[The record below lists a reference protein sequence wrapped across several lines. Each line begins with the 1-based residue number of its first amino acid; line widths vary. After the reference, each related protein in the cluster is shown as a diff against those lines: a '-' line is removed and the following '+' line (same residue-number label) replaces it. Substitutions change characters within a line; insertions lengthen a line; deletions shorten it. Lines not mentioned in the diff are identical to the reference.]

1 MGDRRPECGSRF
13 PRRSREWQGT
23 DRDLAVRRTHY
34 HLARASTSRSARRPP
49 ASRGGSFCCDR
60 KESVMGYQVFDTT
73 LRDGA
78 QREGITYSVA
88 DKLAV
93 ARLLDELGVGFIE
106 GGWPGAMPKD
116 TEFFERAR
124 SELNLKHALLVAFGA
139 TRKAGARAGEDPQV
153 RALLAAET
161 PAVCLVAKSDV
172 RHVERALRT
181 TREEN
186 LAMVRDTVAHFVAEG
201 RRVFL
206 DCEHFFDGYFFDPG
220 YGPEVAA
227 VALEA
232 GAEAAV
238 MCDTNGGML
247 PSRIT
252 RVVGEV
258 REVLAHRLGVTP
270 DEAVARLGIHC
281 QNDTSCAVANTVAA
295 VEAGVPHLQCTANGY
310 GERPGNADLFA
321 VVANLQLKLGMPV
334 LPDGCIESMVRVSH
348 AIAEIANIAP
358 DTHQAYVGSSSFA
371 HKAGLHASAIKVDP
385 LLYNHVEPS
394 VVGNDMRI
402 LVTEMAGR
410 ASIEL
415 KSRELGLD
423 LAGHPEA
430 VATVTDRVK
439 DLEAKGWS
447 FEAADASF
455 ELLVRAELGTVT
467 RPFTL
472 DSYRVLV
479 EHREDGTVVSEAT
492 VKLWVGDQRMIAT
505 AEGNGPVNALD
516 EALRGAL
523 VQHYPAL
530 KEFELAD
537 YKVRILEGSHGTG
550 AITRVLLETAEAG
563 RDWTTVG
570 VHENVV
576 EASWHALVDAL
587 TYGLTRG

>member
-1 MGDRRPECGSRF
+1 MTF
-13 PRRSREWQGT
+13 
-23 DRDLAVRRTHY
+23 
-34 HLARASTSRSARRPP
+34 
-49 ASRGGSFCCDR
+49 
-60 KESVMGYQVFDTT
+60 QVYDTT

-78 QREGITYSVA
+78 QREGISYSVV

-93 ARLLDELGVGFIE
+93 AKLLDEFGVGFIE

-116 TEFFERAR
+116 TEFFARAR
-124 SELNLKHALLVAFGA
+124 SELPLKHAVLVAFGA
-139 TRKAGARAGEDPQV
+139 TRKAGIAVADDPQV
-153 RALLAAET
+153 RALLDAET
-161 PAVCLVAKSDV
+161 PAVCLVAKSDI

-181 TREEN
+181 NGAEN
-186 LAMVRDTVAHFVAEG
+186 LAMVHDSVAHFVAEG

-206 DCEHFFDGYFFDPG
+206 DCEHFFDGYRYDPG
-220 YGPEVAA
+220 YTASV
-227 VALEA
+227 VSTALDA
-232 GAEAAV
+232 GAEVVV

-247 PSRIT
+247 PSRVTAAI
-252 RVVGEV
+252 GELV
-258 REVLAHRLGVTP
+258 ERLGVGP
-270 DEAVARLGIHC
+270 ERLGIHC

-295 VEAGVPHLQCTANGY
+295 VEAGVKHFQCTANGY

-321 VVANLQLKLGMPV
+321 TVANLQLKLGLPV
-334 LPDGCIESMVRVSH
+334 LPDGCLEQMVRVSH

-358 DTHQAYVGSSSFA
+358 ETHQAYVGAAAFA

-385 LLYNHVEPS
+385 VLYNHIEPS
-394 VVGNDMRI
+394 IVGNDMRI

-430 VATVTDRVK
+430 LSAVTRRVK
-439 DLEAKGWS
+439 EMEARGWS

-455 ELLVRAELGTVT
+455 ELLVRSELPGESTA
-467 RPFTL
+467 RPFAL
-472 DSYRVLV
+472 ESYRVQV
-479 EHREDGTVVSEAT
+479 EHREDGAVVSEAT
-492 VKLWVGDQRMIAT
+492 VKVRVRGERVIAT

-516 EALRGAL
+516 EALRVAL
-523 VQHYPAL
+523 RRHYPAL
-530 KEFELAD
+530 AHFELAD
-537 YKVRILEGSHGTG
+537 YKVRILEGSHGSG
-550 AITRVLLETAEAG
+550 AITRVLVETVDGSG

-587 TYGLTRG
+587 TYGLSPAQLSAR

>member
-1 MGDRRPECGSRF
+1 
-13 PRRSREWQGT
+13 
-23 DRDLAVRRTHY
+23 
-34 HLARASTSRSARRPP
+34 
-49 ASRGGSFCCDR
+49 
-60 KESVMGYQVFDTT
+60 
-73 LRDGA
+73 
-78 QREGITYSVA
+78 
-88 DKLAV
+88 
-93 ARLLDELGVGFIE
+93 
-106 GGWPGAMPKD
+106 
-116 TEFFERAR
+116 
-124 SELNLKHALLVAFGA
+124 
-139 TRKAGARAGEDPQV
+139 V
-153 RALLAAET
+153 RALLDAET
-161 PAVCLVAKSDV
+161 PVVTLVAKSDA

-186 LAMVRDTVAHFVAEG
+186 LAMVRDTVGFFVRHG

-206 DCEHFFDGYFFDPG
+206 DCEHFFDGYLFDG
-220 YGPEVAA
+220 DYTAEVAA
-227 VALEA
+227 TALEA

-238 MCDTNGGML
+238 MCDTNGGMV

-252 RVVGEV
+252 RVTTEV
-258 REVLAHRLGVTP
+258 RERLAARLGLTP

-281 QNDTSCAVANTVAA
+281 QNDTSCAVANTLAA
-295 VEAGVPHLQCTANGY
+295 VEAGVPHFQCTANGY

-321 VVANLQLKLGMPV
+321 VVGNLQLKLGMPV
-334 LPDGCIESMVRVSH
+334 LPEGCLEKMVRVSH

-358 DTHQAYVGSSSFA
+358 DTHQAYVGFSAFA

-385 LLYNHVEPS
+385 LLYNHVDPS

-423 LAGHPEA
+423 LAGHPD
-430 VATVTDRVK
+430 TLSRVTDRVK
-439 DLEAKGWS
+439 ELEAAGWS

-455 ELLVRAELGTVT
+455 ELLVRSELPGAAFA

-472 DSYRVLV
+472 ESYRVQV
-479 EHREDGTVVSEAT
+479 EHREDGAVVSEAT
-492 VKLWVGDQRMIAT
+492 VKVRVRGERVIAT

-516 EALRGAL
+516 EALRVAL
-523 VQHYPAL
+523 SRHFPEL
-530 KEFELAD
+530 STFELAD

-550 AITRVLLETAEAG
+550 AVTRVLVETASG
-563 RDWTTVG
+563 RRDWTTVG

-587 TYGLTRG
+587 AYGLQQAPATA

>member
-1 MGDRRPECGSRF
+1 MRF
-13 PRRSREWQGT
+13 
-23 DRDLAVRRTHY
+23 
-34 HLARASTSRSARRPP
+34 
-49 ASRGGSFCCDR
+49 
-60 KESVMGYQVFDTT
+60 QVFDTT

-78 QREGITYSVA
+78 QREGISYSVA

-93 ARLLDELGVGFIE
+93 ARLLDEFGVGFIE

-116 TEFFERAR
+116 TEFFARAR
-124 SELNLKHALLVAFGA
+124 TELDLRHAVLVAFGS
-139 TRKAGARAGEDPQV
+139 TRKADVDVKTDKQI
-153 RALLAAET
+153 RALLDAET
-161 PAVCLVAKSDV
+161 PAVCLVAKSDI

-181 TREEN
+181 TAEEN
-186 LAMVRDTVAHFVAEG
+186 LAMVRDSVEYFRAEG

-206 DCEHFFDGYFFDPG
+206 DCEHFFDGYRFDSA
-220 YGPEVAA
+220 YTASV
-227 VALEA
+227 VQTALDA
-232 GAEAAV
+232 GAEVVV

-252 RVVGEV
+252 AAIQE
-258 REVLAHRLGVTP
+258 LTQRLGVGP
-270 DEAVARLGIHC
+270 ERLGIHC

-295 VEAGVPHLQCTANGY
+295 VEAGVRHFQCTANGY

-321 VVANLQLKLGMPV
+321 VVANLQLKLGLPV
-334 LPDGCIESMVRVSH
+334 LPDGCLEQAMRVSH

-358 DTHQAYVGSSSFA
+358 DTHQAYVGAAAFA

-385 LLYNHVEPS
+385 ALYNHVEPAAL
-394 VVGNDMRI
+394 GNDMRI

-430 VATVTDRVK
+430 LSRVTSRVK
-439 DLEAKGWS
+439 ELEAGGWS

-455 ELLVRAELGTVT
+455 ELLVRSELPGAEAA
-467 RPFTL
+467 RPFAL
-472 DSYRVLV
+472 ESYRVQV
-479 EHREDGTVVSEAT
+479 EHREDGAVVSEAT
-492 VKLWVGDQRMIAT
+492 VKVRVRGERVIAT

-516 EALRGAL
+516 EALRVAL
-523 VQHYPAL
+523 SRHYPELAA
-530 KEFELAD
+530 FELAD
-537 YKVRILEGSHGTG
+537 YKVRILEGSHGSG
-550 AITRVLLETAEAG
+550 AITRVLVETNNGAG

-587 TYGLTRG
+587 TYGLDHSRVSAA

>member
-1 MGDRRPECGSRF
+1 
-13 PRRSREWQGT
+13 
-23 DRDLAVRRTHY
+23 
-34 HLARASTSRSARRPP
+34 
-49 ASRGGSFCCDR
+49 
-60 KESVMGYQVFDTT
+60 MGYQVFDTT

-78 QREGITYSVA
+78 QREGITYSVV

-93 ARLLDELGVGFIE
+93 ARLLDEFGVGFIE

-124 SELNLKHALLVAFGA
+124 TELNLKHALLVAFGS
-139 TRKAGARAGEDPQV
+139 TRKAGVRAAADPQV
-153 RALLAAET
+153 RALLDAET
-161 PAVCLVAKSDV
+161 STVCLVAKSDI

-181 TREEN
+181 TGAEN
-186 LAMVRDTVAHFVAEG
+186 LDMVRDTVAHFLAAG

-206 DCEHFFDGYFFDPG
+206 DCEHFFDGYRFDPD
-220 YGPEVAA
+220 YTSSVVAA
-227 VALEA
+227 ALEA
-232 GAEAAV
+232 GAERVV

-252 RVVGEV
+252 AAVTSLMR
-258 REVLAHRLGVTP
+258 RLGVTG
-270 DEAVARLGIHC
+270 DQLGIHC
-281 QNDTSCAVANTVAA
+281 QNDTSCAVANTIAA
-295 VEAGVPHLQCTANGY
+295 VEAGVTHFQCTANGY

-321 VVANLQLKLGMPV
+321 TVANLQLKLG
-334 LPDGCIESMVRVSH
+334 LPLLPEGCLEQMVRVSH

-358 DTHQAYVGSSSFA
+358 DTHQAYVGAAAFA

-587 TYGLTRG
+587 TYGLTRR